1 MLKVF
6 FRIRYMVVVAVIAA
20 LMGAL
25 LLLLIGGW
33 HVIEAFLVI
42 MGLVAHEGAG
52 DTSSIAVV
60 RIIDSVDNFL
70 LAFVLLYFAYST
82 YFLFIHDGTGEKRWG
97 EVSMPGWLQVETLG
111 EMKKVLLQVILV
123 LVAVFLLETIFTE
136 GMHLEWTTLILPVT
150 ILVIAI
156 SLRLVKFE

>member
-1 MLKVF
+1 
-6 FRIRYMVVVAVIAA
+6 
-20 LMGAL
+20 
-25 LLLLIGGW
+25 
-33 HVIEAFLVI
+33 
-42 MGLVAHEGAG
+42 
-52 DTSSIAVV
+52 
-60 RIIDSVDNFL
+60 
-70 LAFVLLYFAYST
+70 
-82 YFLFIHDGTGEKRWG
+82 
-97 EVSMPGWLQVETLG
+97 MPGWLQVETLG